1 MTDRELYFEKAL
13 YLHILKLI
21 KITPLLPLN
30 IKGMEESDKMSEQIS
45 KVSIA
50 VRKTPII
57 SILKDEISVTDFHT
71 LQVMV
76 VTRARS
82 HIKKQFKRAIF

>member
-1 MTDRELYFEKAL
+1 
-13 YLHILKLI
+13 
-21 KITPLLPLN
+21 
-30 IKGMEESDKMSEQIS
+30 MSEQIS

-50 VRKTPII
+50 VRKTPIM

>member
-1 MTDRELYFEKAL
+1 MYFEKIL
-13 YLHILKLI
+13 YLHTLRLI
-21 KITPLLPLN
+21 KIIALSPLN
-30 IKGMEESDKMSEQIS
+30 IKGLEESDKMSEQIS

>member
-1 MTDRELYFEKAL
+1 MTDRELYFEKVL

-21 KITPLLPLN
+21 KITALLPLN
-30 IKGMEESDKMSEQIS
+30 IIGLEESDKMSEQIS

-50 VRKTPII
+50 VRKTPMM
-57 SILKDEISVTDFHT
+57 SMLKNEISVTDFHT

-82 HIKKQFKRAIF
+82 HIKKQFERTIF

>member
-1 MTDRELYFEKAL
+1 MTDRELYFEKVL

-21 KITPLLPLN
+21 KIAALLPLN
-30 IKGMEESDKMSEQIS
+30 IIGLEESDKMSEQIS

-50 VRKTPII
+50 VRKTPMI
-57 SILKDEISVTDFHT
+57 SMLKNEISVTDFHT
-71 LQVMV
+71 LQVIV

-82 HIKKQFKRAIF
+82 HIKKQFKRAIL